1 MIADLS
7 DPADPEHCP
16 IHQWAIA
23 DRPRERLL
31 QLGPTA
37 LGDVELIAL
46 LLGSGDR
53 GRDALSVA
61 RALLQRIGGLR
72 ALAAADVSEIASE
85 RGIGPAKSA
94 LLLAAVELGRRID
107 ASALARGAELTDPA
121 SAARCLR
128 RRLHGLGHEVFVA
141 LFLDTRH
148 RLIACEELF
157 RGTID
162 GATVHMR
169 EVVRRALQLQAA
181 ALIVA
186 HNHPSGVAEPSR
198 QDVAL
203 TRRLGQALALVD
215 IRLLDHFVVGDGEP
229 VSLAERGLYQ
239 AAG

>member
-1 MIADLS
+1 MS
-7 DPADPEHCP
+7 DTTPLAAHRP
-16 IHQWAIA
+16 IHQWAVA

-31 QLGPTA
+31 RQGPGV
-37 LGDVELIAL
+37 LGDAELIAL
-46 LLGSGDR
+46 FLGSGER

-61 RALLQRIGGLR
+61 RALLERLGSLR
-72 ALAAADVSEIASE
+72 ALASADPNQICAE

-107 ASALARGAELTDPA
+107 ASVLERGAELTDPA
-121 SAARCLR
+121 SAARCLQ
-128 RRLHGLGHEVFVA
+128 RRLRGLGHEVFVA

-148 RLIACEELF
+148 RVIACEELF

-162 GATVHMR
+162 GATVHPR
-169 EVVRRALQLQAA
+169 EVARRALQLHAA

-203 TRRLGQALALVD
+203 TRRLGQALALIDV
-215 IRLLDHFVVGDGEP
+215 RLLDHFVVGDGEP
-229 VSLAERGLYQ
+229 VSLAERGLY
-239 AAG
+239 AAPSS

>member
-1 MIADLS
+1 MSTEPPIAQ
-7 DPADPEHCP
+7 AQHRP
-16 IHQWAIA
+16 IHQWSVA

-31 QLGPTA
+31 SQGA
-37 LGDVELIAL
+37 AVLGDAELVAL
-46 LLGSGDR
+46 FLGSGEK

-61 RALLQRIGGLR
+61 RSLLARVGGLR
-72 ALAAADVSEIASE
+72 GLATADAGTLGLE
-85 RGIGPAKSA
+85 RGIGPAKTA
-94 LLLAAVELGRRID
+94 LLLAALELGRRAD
-107 ASALARGAELTDPA
+107 GTALERGAELTDPS
-121 SAARCLR
+121 SAARCLQ
-128 RRLHGLGHEVFVA
+128 RRLVRLGHEVFVC

-162 GATVHMR
+162 GATVHPR

-181 ALIVA
+181 AIIIA

-215 IRLLDHFVVGDGEP
+215 VRLLDHFVVGEGEP

-239 AAG
+239 APAQ